1 MTPPVEILVTV
12 VIAIPTATLCEEDER
27 VKAGT
32 ASGAVTVN
40 VNVRVALP
48 AAFVAVIV

>member
-1 MTPPVEILVTV
+1 
-12 VIAIPTATLCEEDER
+12 VIAVVTTLVSDELESE
-27 VKAGT
+27 KAGVPT
-32 ASGAVTVN
+32 VTVN

>member
-1 MTPPVEILVTV
+1 
-12 VIAIPTATLCEEDER
+12 VIAVVTTLVSDELESE
-27 VKAGT
+27 KAG
-32 ASGAVTVN
+32 AAVVTVN

>member
-1 MTPPVEILVTV
+1 VLK
-12 VIAIPTATLCEEDER
+12 IPTVFVSAASER